1 MRVLY
6 FTGAY
11 RPDSMV
17 SHTHGEL
24 VAALR
29 ARGVT
34 MEIATIGTRDQPD
47 AIARETDTYG
57 TVVWRIRPA
66 SGRIA
71 RIRRAYSARV
81 WAFPPFD
88 EVVRS
93 LRAFLTPERIAGYDL
108 LHVGM
113 AFPYATAFRHVLA
126 GRPSPPVIIIIT
138 GGDILTDDT
147 TGYGYGRLPTTRRAI
162 QRTLRWATL
171 VQANSRRSARIV
183 ATYGCSPDR
192 IAVQPPQ
199 SAHEVIPQ
207 TEVSTFRTQSCA
219 ALAASGDLPSGR
231 ILLGLGRMVSIKG
244 FDDAIRALP
253 AVLDAYPDTTLVLAG
268 PARDATA
275 MAYVRSLESLAASL
289 GVRDHVRID
298 GQIPFA
304 AVPNY
309 FAASSLAL
317 IPSLIDGLNMTGVE
331 AGGVG
336 TPSIVS
342 DAAGLADYVRDYEAG
357 VVVPPRDP
365 SALAEAILTLLS
377 DDAAW
382 QEASAGALRMA
393 DAFSLS
399 HTADGILRLYN
410 RLLPPS

>member
-1 MRVLY
+1 
-6 FTGAY
+6 
-11 RPDSMV
+11 
-17 SHTHGEL
+17 
-24 VAALR
+24 
-29 ARGVT
+29 
-34 MEIATIGTRDQPD
+34 
-47 AIARETDTYG
+47 
-57 TVVWRIRPA
+57 
-66 SGRIA
+66 
-71 RIRRAYSARV
+71 
-81 WAFPPFD
+81 
-88 EVVRS
+88 
-93 LRAFLTPERIAGYDL
+93 
-108 LHVGM
+108 M
-113 AFPYATAFRHVLA
+113 AFPYATAFRHALQ
-126 GRPSPPVIIIIT
+126 GRPAPPVIVIIT
-138 GGDILTDDT
+138 GGDILTDDA

-171 VQANSRRSARIV
+171 VQANSRRSARTL
-183 ATYGCSPDR
+183 ATYGCSPDH

-199 SAHEVIPQ
+199 SAHEVIPE
-207 TEVSTFRTQSCA
+207 TEVAPFRAHARAS
-219 ALAASGDLPSGR
+219 LEASGDLPSGR
-231 ILLGLGRMVSIKG
+231 ILLGLGRMVPIKG

-253 AVLDAYPDTTLVLAG
+253 TVLGEFPDTTLLLAG

-275 MAYVRSLESLAASL
+275 TAYVTSLESLAASL
-289 GVRDHVRID
+289 GVQEHVRIV

-304 AVPNY
+304 AVPSY

-331 AGGVG
+331 AAGVG

-365 SALAEAILTLLS
+365 PALAEAMLRLLG

-382 QEASAGALRMA
+382 QEASTGALRMA

-399 HTADGILRLYN
+399 HTADGILRLYE

>member
-29 ARGVT
+29 ARGAD
-34 MEIATIGTRDQPD
+34 MEIATIGRRDQSE
-47 AIARETDTYG
+47 AIARETDSYG
-57 TVVWRIRPA
+57 TTVWRLRPA
-66 SGRIA
+66 SDTLA
-71 RIRRAYSARV
+71 RVRRALSARL

-88 EVVRS
+88 AVVRA
-93 LRAFLTPERIAGYDL
+93 LRAFLTPERITCYDL
-108 LHVGM
+108 FHVGM
-113 AFPYATAFRHVLA
+113 AFPYATALRHALR
-126 GRPSPPVIIIIT
+126 GRPSPPVIVIIT
-138 GGDILTDDT
+138 GGDILTEDT

-162 QRTLRWATL
+162 QRTLKWAAL
-171 VQANSRRSARIV
+171 VQANSPRSARIV
-183 ATYGCSPDR
+183 QTYGCSPDR
-192 IAVQPPQ
+192 IIVQAPQ
-199 SAHEVIPQ
+199 SAHEAIP
-207 TEVSTFRTQSCA
+207 EENVATFRAQVRA
-219 ALAASGDLPSGR
+219 EFDASGVLPPGR
-231 ILLGLGRMVSIKG
+231 ILFGLGRMVPIKG

-253 AVLDAYPDTTLVLAG
+253 AVLRKYPDTSLFFAG
-268 PARDATA
+268 PARDAAAT
-275 MAYVRSLESLAASL
+275 AYVRSLESLAGEL
-289 GVRDHVRID
+289 GVRDCVHIAD
-298 GQIPFA
+298 QIPFA

-342 DAAGLADYVRDYEAG
+342 EAAGLAEYVRDFG
-357 VVVPPRDP
+357 GGIVVPPRDP
-365 SALAEAILTLLS
+365 QALAGAILTLLG

-382 QEASAGALRMA
+382 RDVSAGALRMA
-393 DAFSLS
+393 DAFSLT
-399 HTADGILRLYN
+399 HTADGVLRLYE
-410 RLLPPS
+410 RLVAPP